1 MLHDTYI
8 CCQLTLHQQPVM
20 IDHIAY
26 RIISHLSVSD
36 RIAFLRSDPDPK
48 LQPDLSAISICTI
61 MRSAISRSD
70 IRSIAYR
77 ISQILAQSMKTIAL
91 IKKIMFKSQ
100 LACTH

>member
-1 MLHDTYI
+1 MKLLAGGAI
-8 CCQLTLHQQPVM
+8 NSVM

-48 LQPDLSAISICTI
+48 LQPDLSAIYLHDHAICDIAIRYTI
-61 MRSAISRSD
+61 
-70 IRSIAYR
+70 YR